1 METNMPDTEENRLN
15 IARFVAQEVK
25 KDEKIPAFDKYAVG
39 EILREGQRRSGKK
52 GEITLRMRELG
63 GLVRIAGDMAVNKG
77 DKLVTAEHVMAARE
91 TARSLEQQIADKQI
105 EGMMRYQLFRNEG
118 EAVGLI
124 NGLAVLTNGNSSEM
138 SGMVMPL
145 AAEVTPSLSKKG
157 GKIIA
162 TGQLGKIAQEAV
174 DNIAAV
180 IKKYTQ
186 TDLSQLD
193 IHLEYVAAYNGVD
206 GDSASITMA
215 TVIISALENIP
226 IRQDL
231 AMTGSLNV
239 RGTVM
244 PIGGV
249 TAKLEAAANSGIKIA
264 LIPME
269 NEKDVMIDRKY
280 YDMME
285 IYSVETL
292 RDVFEY
298 AFVDCPAKQK
308 YLEALLPLNPS
319 GESTAKR
326 IPIPPNYKKD
336 QVQAEEPA
344 EVAIEEKDR
353 DSELPEPEVEAKIE
367 APKAEPEE
375 VVVEVAVESED

>member
-1 METNMPDTEENRLN
+1 
-15 IARFVAQEVK
+15 
-25 KDEKIPAFDKYAVG
+25 
-39 EILREGQRRSGKK
+39 
-52 GEITLRMRELG
+52 
-63 GLVRIAGDMAVNKG
+63 
-77 DKLVTAEHVMAARE
+77 
-91 TARSLEQQIADKQI
+91 
-105 EGMMRYQLFRNEG
+105 
-118 EAVGLI
+118 
-124 NGLAVLTNGNSSEM
+124 
-138 SGMVMPL
+138 
-145 AAEVTPSLSKKG
+145 
-157 GKIIA
+157 
-162 TGQLGKIAQEAV
+162 
-174 DNIAAV
+174 
-180 IKKYTQ
+180 
-186 TDLSQLD
+186 
-193 IHLEYVAAYNGVD
+193 
-206 GDSASITMA
+206 
-215 TVIISALENIP
+215 
-226 IRQDL
+226 
-231 AMTGSLNV
+231 
-239 RGTVM
+239 
-244 PIGGV
+244 
-249 TAKLEAAANSGIKIA
+249 
-264 LIPME
+264 ME